1 MEQIPYIA
9 FESAQAR
16 LERTIRRLWIALL
29 LVVILLVASNCAW
42 IYYESQFE
50 TVQETSQKVTQE
62 NTNGVNT
69 FVGGDVNGDTDGNNN
84 N

>member
-29 LVVILLVASNCAW
+29 LLVVLLVASNCAW

-50 TVQETSQKVTQE
+50 EKTITQTVRQDTTGGNNS
-62 NTNGVNT
+62 
-69 FVGGDVNGDTDGNNN
+69 FVGGDMNGNTDSNDNN
-84 N
+84 